1 MFKLEIFELVN
12 LILIFQDNSLI
23 NLTQLDK
30 VEETSRQH
38 SEPAKRREPQR
49 MMLIQCVVGRLL
61 WPREE
66 VFFNEFKI
74 KQSNVRKAPPPLPP
88 LVLEFR
94 LLKLSPCCFCI
105 SSLDIRQELNS

>member
-38 SEPAKRREPQR
+38 SEPT
-49 MMLIQCVVGRLL
+49 
-61 WPREE
+61 REE
-66 VFFNEFKI
+66 NPNE
-74 KQSNVRKAPPPLPP
+74 
-88 LVLEFR
+88 
-94 LLKLSPCCFCI
+94 
-105 SSLDIRQELNS
+105 